1 MSGPAAATG
10 TVPPEVYE
18 ATRATDGTG
27 AVIKGEHLTRAQA
40 EARRQAGLDIVVC
53 GADETDN
60 YLLAADIE
68 ASAGPWTHH
77 RPHPVS
83 AGPDA
88 LPHFQQRRFPPRG
101 HSFYE
106 TTTRKAV

>member
-1 MSGPAAATG
+1 MIAPEPSTG
-10 TVPPEVYE
+10 TSTPEIYE
-18 ATRATDGTG
+18 AIRTTDGTG
-27 AVIKGEHLTRAQA
+27 AVIKGHLLTRGQA
-40 EARRQAGLDIVVC
+40 ETRRQNGLDIVVC

-83 AGPDA
+83 AGPQA
-88 LPHFQQRRFPPRG
+88 LPHFQQRRIPPRG

-106 TTTRKAV
+106 TATKKAV